1 MQTSNSKCRKLFSF
15 DCHTRGVNVQRL
27 CGLPVMP
34 VPHFGM
40 RQTMICVCWVSK
52 IILEYSGT
60 HRMSIEK
67 LDGTLKPFCLATFQ
81 CQINTSHCVR
91 FWCFQYLGLITDNS
105 SAPEHIIRPS
115 LEFYYHLGLNDK
127 QIESNM
133 KDHYDTSQFGLGC
146 AIAFHQLNTNID
158 HDHYIL
164 SSISSIKRLRGKWGL
179 KSTRQQ
185 QHTSESIANAIQT
198 IRKSYPSRGAET
210 IRKQLRME
218 FGIRAP
224 R

>member
-1 MQTSNSKCRKLFSF
+1 
-15 DCHTRGVNVQRL
+15 
-27 CGLPVMP
+27 MP
-34 VPHFGM
+34 NQH
-40 RQTMICVCWVSK
+40 
-52 IILEYSGT
+52 
-60 HRMSIEK
+60 
-67 LDGTLKPFCLATFQ
+67 KPL
-81 CQINTSHCVR
+81 R
-91 FWCFQYLGLITDNS
+91 EWFWYFRYLGCITDKS
-105 SAPEHIIRPS
+105 SAPEHEIRSS

-133 KDHYDTSQFGLGC
+133 KDHYDTGQFGLGY
-146 AIAFHQLNTNID
+146 ATALDQSDLTL
-158 HDHYIL
+158 IL
-164 SSISSIKRLRGKWGL
+164 LLPSVSSIKQLRRKWGL

-185 QHTSESIANAIQT
+185 QHTSESIASAIRT